1 MSFFFLI
8 YYVFLEILYVWLFGL
23 NFESIFVLV
32 LNGLLRLNL
41 EVWFKLKVLVFLN
54 GGGLVLNFFVLVFV
68 I

>member
-1 MSFFFLI
+1 M
-8 YYVFLEILYVWLFGL
+8 
-23 NFESIFVLV
+23 SIFVLV

-68 I
+68 IKYWIYVILIICVYYIIIGI